1 MYAESCHHDKLM
13 LCANNI
19 LKWLLNN
26 NLLIN
31 SSKTMLLNISL
42 SNFVFPDIIF
52 DNLLI
57 TPSSKI
63 KFLGIIVSCNLS
75 QSDNV
80 SYICK
85 SANYHLHNINIIRKY
100 LSIKSTIQLIES
112 LLLSRLDYSIRTRI
126 LVLNSVFSR
135 INLVSYPPYSTLYTI
150 KYILLSYLPIYP
162 FLPFYPVYY

>member
-13 LCANNI
+13 LCANNT
-19 LKWLLNN
+19 
-26 NLLIN
+26 LLIN
-31 SSKTMLLNISL
+31 NSKTILLNISI

-63 KFLGIIVSCNLS
+63 KFLGIFVSCNLL
-75 QSDNV
+75 QSDHV

-100 LSIKSTIQLIES
+100 LSIKSTIRLI
-112 LLLSRLDYSIRTRI
+112 
-126 LVLNSVFSR
+126 
-135 INLVSYPPYSTLYTI
+135 
-150 KYILLSYLPIYP
+150 
-162 FLPFYPVYY
+162 